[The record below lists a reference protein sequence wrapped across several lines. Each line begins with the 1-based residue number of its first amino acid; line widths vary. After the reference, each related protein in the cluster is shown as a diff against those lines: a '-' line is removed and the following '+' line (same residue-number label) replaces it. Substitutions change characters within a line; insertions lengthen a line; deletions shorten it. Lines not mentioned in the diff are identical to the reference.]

1 MHHLEPSVFSTFA
14 WGPTDAATCAYHRM
28 AVLYP
33 PPPPICLDKALVS
46 VTILIQK
53 YRYLI
58 AKFAST
64 GIMAQA
70 ENHQTTAY
78 AGTVKVD
85 KI

>member
-1 MHHLEPSVFSTFA
+1 MHHLEPCVFFTFA
-14 WGPTDAATCAYHRM
+14 WGQTDLR
-28 AVLYP
+28 LSPDGRPLP
-33 PPPPICLDKALVS
+33 PPSPICPPFCLVS

-53 YRYLI
+53 YSYLI

-70 ENHQTTAY
+70 ETHQTTAY